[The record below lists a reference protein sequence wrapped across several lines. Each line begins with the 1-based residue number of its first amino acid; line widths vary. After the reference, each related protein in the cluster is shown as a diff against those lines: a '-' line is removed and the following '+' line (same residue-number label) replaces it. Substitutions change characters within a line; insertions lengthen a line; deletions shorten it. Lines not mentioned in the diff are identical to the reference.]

1 MSQEWNGFVLTKETN
16 DIISQIREGQFED
29 FAFGCILG
37 SFIGD
42 AGGSLVEFI
51 ETRVD
56 ENLLKKCLEMPGG
69 GTHGNGPGQ
78 VTDDGEMT
86 MCLLWGLSKNQK
98 EQGLLKIDLNHVCEY
113 YKEWILS
120 SPFDIGVT
128 TKDAL
133 GPLVLPEN

>member
-1 MSQEWNGFVLTKETN
+1 M
-16 DIISQIREGQFED
+16 
-29 FAFGCILG
+29 A
-37 SFIGD
+37 
-42 AGGSLVEFI
+42 
-51 ETRVD
+51 
-56 ENLLKKCLEMPGG
+56 GG

-98 EQGLLKIDLNHVCEY
+98 EPGVLKIDLNYVCEY

-133 GPLVLPEN
+133 GPLVLPENQNNPVEIAKKRAFEKN